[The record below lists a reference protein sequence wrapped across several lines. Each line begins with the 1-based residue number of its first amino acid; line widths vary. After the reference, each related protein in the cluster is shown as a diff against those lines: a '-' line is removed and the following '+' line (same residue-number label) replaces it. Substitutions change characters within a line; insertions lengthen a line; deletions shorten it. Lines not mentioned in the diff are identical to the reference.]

1 MKKAFF
7 SLFAAAAIV
16 AACTQPVPAEKQY
29 VINGTVEGIEG
40 LDSIVLTVPD
50 SANPVLAIVPVIDG
64 KFTFTGKFERPI
76 PVLVDF
82 KEDAMNADT
91 IMTLSEGMIMLED
104 TIFNVTIKAGVFNN
118 SVEGGSLQRI
128 FNEMNKNIKEQ
139 AKLMYELNKKAD
151 AAETPETE
159 KVAIKH
165 QCDSI
170 TLAICKANVD
180 FVIERM
186 PSEFSNVALPPL
198 AIEIMDQSLSNNELL
213 WEMQRLLN
221 AFAKN
226 QPDAYYYDYIRNEL
240 DKFMK
245 VNNLGGMELDEP
257 ENKK

>member
-7 SLFAAAAIV
+7 LLFAAAAIV

-40 LDSIVLTVPD
+40 LDSIALTVPD

-64 KFTFTGKFERPI
+64 KFTFTGKFEKPM
-76 PVLVDF
+76 PVFVDF
-82 KEDAMNADT
+82 KEDAMIADT
-91 IMTLSEGMIMLED
+91 MDMAEGIILLED
-104 TIFNVTIKAGVFNN
+104 TIFNVTIKAGMFNN

-151 AAETPETE
+151 AAETPEAE
-159 KVAIKH
+159 KVAINH

-170 TLAICKANVD
+170 TMAICKAKVD

-198 AIEIMDQSLSNNELL
+198 ATEIMGMCLSNNDYLSEIG
-213 WEMQRLLN
+213 RLLN

-226 QPDAYYYDYIRNEL
+226 QPDAYYYEFIKKGV
-240 DKFMK
+240 DKFLK
-245 VNNLGGMELDEP
+245 ENNLGGIELDEP
-257 ENKK
+257 EENK

>member
-40 LDSIVLTVPD
+40 LDSIALTVPD

-64 KFTFTGKFERPI
+64 KFTFTGKFEKPM

-82 KEDAMNADT
+82 KEDAMIADT
-91 IMTLSEGMIMLED
+91 MTLSEGMIMLED
-104 TIFNVTIKAGVFNN
+104 TIFNVTIKAGMFNN
-118 SVEGGSLQRI
+118 SVEGGSLQRLY
-128 FNEMNKNIKEQ
+128 NEMNKNSKEQ
-139 AKLMYELNKKAD
+139 AKLLHELSMKAE
-151 AAETPETE
+151 AAETPEAE
-159 KVAIKH
+159 KVAINH

-170 TLAICKANVD
+170 TWAICKANVD

-198 AIEIMDQSLSNNELL
+198 AMEIMDQSLSNNELL

-226 QPDAYYYDYIRNEL
+226 QPDAYYYDFIKNEL